1 MEASKGDLRRRQRAE
16 RCDSGVGVAGGHS
29 IGILARRPDVTLP
42 PGQHLIDGFP
52 RFGTHLARPAPA
64 VPIVPVIEISGA
76 VAKSVALPL
85 AALAYPAAAPT
96 ASTRR
101 PHGSR
106 GPRVIDRARRRSTE
120 APMDTPL
127 LWHIP

>member
-16 RCDSGVGVAGGHS
+16 RCDSGVGLAGGHS

-64 VPIVPVIEISGA
+64 VPIDPVIEISGA

-85 AALAYPAAAPT
+85 AALAYPAAAPSPLRPAPARQPGGPSDRKS
-96 ASTRR
+96 AS
-101 PHGSR
+101 
-106 GPRVIDRARRRSTE
+106 
-120 APMDTPL
+120 
-127 LWHIP
+127 